1 MPANRKIYSYVE
13 RGGSAPVLTFISR
26 LDCKTQKKVWAQLI
40 QLKDPLFH
48 FQSPIIKA
56 FRQSRDKGLY
66 ELRIRIRQSVRVIF
80 TLDADGSIVLLH
92 GFIKNSDRAT
102 ERALEIARARR
113 LALASALQLQML

>member
-1 MPANRKIYSYVE
+1 MLSGAAVRL
-13 RGGSAPVLTFISR
+13 VLTFISR

-92 GFIKNSDRAT
+92 GFIKT
-102 ERALEIARARR
+102 VIV
-113 LALASALQLQML
+113 QLKEHWK